1 MKDVNRARARRVRLG
16 YTFLPLSLA
25 AAAVMAILIGASLSL
40 PDMLRQLFH
49 PEDMSQATRTILLQV
64 RLPRVLMAM
73 LVGGALSVCGV
84 VMQGMFLNPLADP
97 HILGISSGA
106 SVGAIVAIG
115 LGLGGSVLGQA
126 PVTLLAFVG
135 GVGTMFVV
143 YLLSM
148 RRGRSQTGTL
158 LLAGVAMGSLLS
170 AVSTLLLRLNYD
182 KMDNILFWSMG
193 SLATAGWRQV
203 GWTLPFCLLGMGASL
218 FYSRDLNLLSQ
229 GEEAATLLGVD
240 VGRTRAGLM
249 VVTALTTAG
258 AVAATG
264 TIGFIGLIV
273 PHSMRAIFGPDHR
286 HLMPLSALG
295 GALLL
300 VVVDTLARSVAAP
313 LEIPVGA
320 LTALLGAP
328 FFIYLLRRQYKG
340 R

>member
-1 MKDVNRARARRVRLG
+1 MKDVNRARARRVRTG
-16 YTFLPLSLA
+16 YLLLPVLLLA
-25 AAAVMAILIGASLSL
+25 AAGIAVLLGASMSL
-40 PDMLRQLFH
+40 PDMLRALFE
-49 PEDMSQATRTILLQV
+49 PEQMSQATRTILLQV

-73 LVGGALSVCGV
+73 LVGGSLSVCGV
-84 VMQGMFLNPLADP
+84 LMQGMFLNPLADP

-106 SVGAIVAIG
+106 SVGAIVALA
-115 LGLGGSVLGQA
+115 LGLGGTVLGMA

-135 GVGTMFVV
+135 GVATMFLV
-143 YLLSM
+143 YLISM
-148 RRGRSQTGTL
+148 RHGRSQTGTL
-158 LLAGVAMGSLLS
+158 LLAGVALGALLS

-182 KMDNILFWSMG
+182 KMDNFLFWSMG
-193 SLATAGWRQV
+193 SLATSGWKQV
-203 GWTLPFCLLGMGASL
+203 VWTLPFCLMGVTASM

-240 VGRTRAGLM
+240 VGKTRVGLM

-273 PHSMRAIFGPDHR
+273 PHCMRAVFGPDHR
-286 HLMPLSALG
+286 HLVPLSALG

-300 VVVDTLARSVAAP
+300 VIVDTLARVMAAP

-328 FFIYLLRRQYKG
+328 FFLYLLRRQYKG